1 MTKLINERD
10 VWHTVKL
17 ILNQSNVA
25 TIPGAVSEG
34 HARENFDIS
43 NIALGADET
52 TRIDAL
58 AGNRRLV
65 NPGLAPNCDVA

>member
-10 VWHTVKL
+10 VWHTAKPL
-17 ILNQSNVA
+17 LNQSNVA
-25 TIPGAVSEG
+25 TIPGAVSER

-43 NIALGADET
+43 DFALSADET

-58 AGNRRLV
+58 AGNCRLV
-65 NPGLAPNCDVA
+65 NPGLTPNWDVA